1 MHRPSPRILT
11 TFRNS
16 DVAFL
21 RGGGGGDGGGDRG
34 GGGDVSAGFRAQVGV
49 PTMPMRHPYAG
60 FRAQVGVPTMPM
72 RLPYCAQRHPSRL
85 FLHNVPVHP
94 TPLRLVRVAV
104 GMGGVR
110 GGGASVESHNL
121 GAFRAR
127 AALRQPAGFS
137 I

>member
-34 GGGDVSAGFRAQVGV
+34 GGGDVS
-49 PTMPMRHPYAG
+49 AG